1 MKGKVGT
8 IFVLCT
14 LAFAGIGIG
23 YGVWKDEVVIHGV
36 VDSTS
41 FKVGLRAV
49 GTNDTD
55 NWRDPVYNESSGKVE
70 KQDYNVGSTSISNSG
85 TWKFSIGGKGYYS
98 NLYIKMH
105 YVYPNY
111 APTIKFR
118 VGVSPDSPPAKIL
131 AFTADF
137 TEKNSTG
144 TVVAKGT
151 VTVSGANLGYNFTIP
166 NNTPPTDN
174 TIVYNPST
182 GGPNMD
188 IVSYTIKYDGAEY
201 TGAGLIDFMC
211 HLGQITI
218 KPGTSAF
225 ISITLRFTD
234 IPQSHSLDGNL
245 TAIFEQAQLPLR

>member
-23 YGVWKDEVVIHGV
+23 YGVWKDKVVIHGV

-49 GTNDTD
+49 GTDD
-55 NWRDPVYNESSGKVE
+55 PYNWKDPVYNESSGKVE
-70 KQDYNVGSTSISNSG
+70 KQDYNVGKTTISNY

-98 NLYIKMH
+98 NLYIRMH
-105 YVYPNY
+105 HVYPNY

-118 VGVSPDSPPAKIL
+118 VGVSPNSPPAKIL
-131 AFTADF
+131 VFTANF
-137 TEKNSTG
+137 TEKDSSG
-144 TVVAKGT
+144 SVVAKGT
-151 VTVSGANLGYNFTIP
+151 IGIAKNGSLTYSWGIKPDT
-166 NNTPPTDN
+166 N
-174 TIVYNPST
+174 TIVYNPRT
-182 GGPNMD
+182 KGPNMD
-188 IVSYTIKYDGAEY
+188 IVSYTINYLGTVW
-201 TGAGLIDFMC
+201 TGENLTKLMGDLS
-211 HLGQITI
+211 QITI

>member
-1 MKGKVGT
+1 MRGKIGT

-23 YGVWKDEVVIHGV
+23 YGVWKDNVVIHGV

-55 NWRDPVYNESSGKVE
+55 NWKDPVYNESSGKVE

-85 TWKFSIGGKGYYS
+85 TWKFSIGEKGYYS
-98 NLYIKMH
+98 KLYIRMH
-105 YVYPNY
+105 HVYPNY

-118 VGVSPDSPPAKIL
+118 VGVSQNSPPAKI
-131 AFTADF
+131 AGFGANF
-137 TEKNSTG
+137 TEKDSSG

-151 VTVSGANLGYNFTIP
+151 ITVIGNDLNYQFEVEPDT
-166 NNTPPTDN
+166 N
-174 TIVYNPST
+174 TIVYNLST
-182 GGPNMD
+182 GMPNMD
-188 IVSYTIKYDGAEY
+188 IVSYTIKYGGNVY
-201 TGAGLIDFMC
+201 TGDSLPGLMGD
-211 HLGQITI
+211 LSKITI